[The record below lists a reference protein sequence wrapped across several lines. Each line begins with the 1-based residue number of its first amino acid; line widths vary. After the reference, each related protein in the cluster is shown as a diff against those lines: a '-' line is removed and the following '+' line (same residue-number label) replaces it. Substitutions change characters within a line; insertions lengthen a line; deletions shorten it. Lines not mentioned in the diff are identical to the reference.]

1 MLLFIIDLLFSSR
14 RQIQLVLAELS
25 QDVFGLGR
33 DTIFIVVK
41 VIMIYYEVLC
51 LLLLLRNLFLV
62 DRQLVIVMQSTEA
75 VIIQLV
81 CRRRVIIGR

>member
-1 MLLFIIDLLFSSR
+1 
-14 RQIQLVLAELS
+14 
-25 QDVFGLGR
+25 
-33 DTIFIVVK
+33 
-41 VIMIYYEVLC
+41 MIYYEVLC